1 MDQRKPT
8 RGTWIFLVVLLL
20 AVGLCAAGS
29 WLAAR
34 QGQWALLAAGCAS
47 VIFGLA
53 AWAITAVLANGRT
66 AVQQR
71 NQELLVSLGEQVRH
85 LADIL
90 NQICEQQLIS
100 DRAKSIAFRTREREA
115 VRRAIEED
123 ITSGDWDAANALAG
137 EMETVFGS
145 RQEAVRLRDEIAKK
159 RQEILRREVTEVTT
173 LIDGFMRSEQWSAA
187 QKEAEKLARS
197 YPNDDLVRKLPQEIE
212 SRRQAFKKQL
222 LDQWHE
228 SVHRRDIDGSIGIL
242 KKLDTYLS
250 PAEAESMQES
260 VRGVFKMKLD
270 NLRVQFSTAV
280 QEHQWA
286 DAIHLGE
293 TIMRDFPN
301 AKIAQEVRE
310 KMAALR
316 ERANGRQAQPAGV

>member
-20 AVGLCAAGS
+20 AAGLCAVGA
-29 WLAAR
+29 WLVAQ

-47 VIFGLA
+47 IIIGLA
-53 AWAITAVLANGRT
+53 AWAMTAVLANGRT
-66 AVQQR
+66 VVQQR
-71 NQELLVSLGEQVRH
+71 NQELLVSLGEQMRH
-85 LADIL
+85 LAEIL
-90 NQICEQQLIS
+90 NQVSEQQLIS

-123 ITSGDWDAANALAG
+123 IAAGDWDAANALAG
-137 EMETVFGS
+137 EMETIFGY
-145 RQEAVRLRDEIAKK
+145 RQEALRLRDEIAQK
-159 RQEILRREVTEVTT
+159 RQEILRREVAEVMT
-173 LIDGFMRSEQWSAA
+173 LIDGYMRSEQWSAA
-187 QKEAEKLARS
+187 QKEAEKLAHS
-197 YPNDDLVRKLPQEIE
+197 YPNDDIVRKLPQEIE

-242 KKLDTYLS
+242 KKLDLYLT

-260 VRGVFKMKLD
+260 VRGVFKAKLD
-270 NLRVQFSTAV
+270 HLRVQFSSAV
-280 QEHQWA
+280 QDHNWS
-286 DAIHLGE
+286 DAIRVGE

-310 KMAALR
+310 KMDALR
-316 ERANGRQAQPAGV
+316 GRANAGQAQPAGV

>member
-8 RGTWIFLVVLLL
+8 RGTWIFLLVLLL
-20 AVGLCAAGS
+20 AAGLCAAGA
-29 WLAAR
+29 WAAVR

-47 VIFGLA
+47 VIFALT
-53 AWAITAVLANGRT
+53 AWAMTAVLANGRT
-66 AVQQR
+66 AVQHR
-71 NQELLVSLGEQVRH
+71 NQELLVSLGEQIRH
-85 LADIL
+85 VGDIL
-90 NQICEQQLIS
+90 NQVSEQQLIS
-100 DRAKSIAFRTREREA
+100 DRAKSVAFRSREREA

-123 ITSGDWDAANALAG
+123 VTAGDWDAANALAG
-137 EMETVFGS
+137 EMETIFGY
-145 RQEAVRLRDEIAKK
+145 RQEAVRLREEIAQK
-159 RQEILRREVTEVTT
+159 RQNILRREVAEVTT

-187 QKEAEKLARS
+187 QKEAEKLAHN
-197 YPNDDLVRKLPQEIE
+197 YPNDPMVRKLPQEIE

-242 KKLDTYLS
+242 KKLDSYLT

-260 VRGVFKMKLD
+260 VRGVFKLKLD

-280 QEHQWA
+280 QEHHWT

-293 TIMRDFPN
+293 TIMREFPN

-310 KMAALR
+310 KMDALR
-316 ERANGRQAQPAGV
+316 DRAGGRQAQTAGV

>member
-1 MDQRKPT
+1 MDQRKST
-8 RGTWIFLVVLLL
+8 KGTWIFLVLLL
-20 AVGLCAAGS
+20 LSIGLCVVGY
-29 WLAAR
+29 WLANSH
-34 QGQWALLAAGCAS
+34 GQWALLAGGCLS
-47 VIFGLA
+47 VIFTLA
-53 AWAITAVLANGRT
+53 AWAITSVLANGRT

-71 NQELLVSLGEQVRH
+71 NQELLVGLGEQMRH
-85 LADIL
+85 LGEIL

-100 DRAKSIAFRTREREA
+100 DRAKSVAFRSREREA

-123 ITSGDWDAANALAG
+123 ITAGDWDAANALAV
-137 EMETVFGS
+137 EMETVFGY
-145 RQEAVRLRDEIAKK
+145 RQESVRLRDEIAQK
-159 RQEILRREVTEVTT
+159 RQDILRREVAEVST
-173 LIDGFMRSEQWSAA
+173 LIDGYMRSEQWSAA
-187 QKEAEKLARS
+187 QKEAEKLAQS
-197 YPNDDLVRKLPQEIE
+197 YPNDQMVKKLPQEIE

-260 VRGVFKMKLD
+260 VRGVFKAKLD
-270 NLRVQFSTAV
+270 NMRVQFSAAV
-280 QEHQWA
+280 QDHHWA
-286 DAIHLGE
+286 EAIRVGDA
-293 TIMRDFPN
+293 IMRDFPN

-316 ERANGRQAQPAGV
+316 ERANVEATQPAGV